1 MDVLDFEQDLRY
13 LVMDTGNPWVNLDLP
28 VPVPAYTRTHEGR
41 VRVLTGF
48 RKGMGTGTG
57 ILRMDLEKAK
67 KLCYKIL

>member
-13 LVMDTGNPWVNLDLP
+13 LVMDTGNPWVNLNLP
-28 VPVPAYTRTHEGR
+28 VPVPVNTRTREGR

-48 RKGMGTGTG
+48 TKGMGTGTG
-57 ILRMDLEKAK
+57 ILKMDSKKAK